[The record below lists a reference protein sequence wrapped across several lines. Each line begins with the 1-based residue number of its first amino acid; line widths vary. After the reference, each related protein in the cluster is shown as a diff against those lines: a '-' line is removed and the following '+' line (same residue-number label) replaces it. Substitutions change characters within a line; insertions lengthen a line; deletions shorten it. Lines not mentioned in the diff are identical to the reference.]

1 MKMAATITVG
11 RFELTVEAKDPI
23 ILPPYKGST
32 LRGGFGIAFRKT
44 VCVIKGKECK
54 ECLLKGQCI
63 YSYVFETP
71 PPSGTK
77 VMRKYEA
84 APHPF
89 IIEPPLQKRMGY
101 KPGDWFSFGL
111 TLIGK
116 AVDYLPYFIYT
127 FDQLG
132 SMGIGKGRGK
142 FELKEVQ
149 SRENRE
155 DPSIIYS
162 SRTKQLKPFNPEKII
177 IETDGREPAQE
188 IKSLTIE
195 FLTPTRLYYNER
207 LVFDLEF
214 HILVRQLLRR
224 ISLLSYFHCG
234 IDPSVWDFKG
244 LINKAQEVKVTDRN
258 LGWYDWERYSGRQET
273 KINMGGFVGKI
284 AFTGDLTPFWPYLLL
299 GEYVHVGKGSSFGL
313 GKYEILNQPLP

>member
-1 MKMAATITVG
+1 MAATLTIG
-11 RFELTVEAKDPI
+11 RFELTVEAKEPI

-32 LRGGFGIAFRKT
+32 LRGGFGNAFRRV
-44 VCVIKGKECK
+44 VCVIREKECK

-71 PPSGTK
+71 PPADTK

-89 IIEPPLQKRMGY
+89 IIEPPLQKKMGY
-101 KPGDWFSFGL
+101 KPGDQFSFGL

-132 SMGIGKGRGK
+132 GMGIGKGRGK
-142 FELKEVQ
+142 FELKEVR
-149 SRENRE
+149 SRDNGEGLCT
-155 DPSIIYS
+155 IYTS
-162 SRTKQLKPFNPEKII
+162 GSKMLQPFKPEKIN
-177 IETDGREPAQE
+177 IETDIRETGREITALK
-188 IKSLTIE
+188 ID

-207 LVFDLEF
+207 LVLDLEF

-244 LINKAQEVKVTDRN
+244 LINRSLEVKVTERK
-258 LGWYDWERYSGRQET
+258 LKWYNWERYSGRQET
-273 KINMGGFVGKI
+273 RINMGGFVGNI
-284 AFTGDLTPFWPYLLL
+284 AFSGDLAPFWPYLLL

-313 GKYEILNQPLP
+313 GKYEILNKG

>member
-1 MKMAATITVG
+1 MAAAITIG
-11 RFELTVEAKDPI
+11 RFGLTVEAKDPL
-23 ILPPYKGST
+23 ILLPYKGST
-32 LRGGFGIAFRKT
+32 LRGGFGNAFRRV
-44 VCVIKGKECK
+44 VCVIKGKECE

-77 VMRKYEA
+77 VMRKYRA

-89 IIEPPLQKRMGY
+89 IIEPPQEKRMGY
-101 KPGDWFSFGL
+101 KPGDQFSFGL
-111 TLIGK
+111 TLVGK

-149 SRENRE
+149 SRENGK

-177 IETDGREPAQE
+177 IEMDGRELGQE
-188 IKSLTIE
+188 ITTLSIE
-195 FLTPTRLYYNER
+195 FLTPTRIYYNER

-234 IDPSVWDFKG
+234 IDPSQWDFKG
-244 LINKAQEVKVTDRN
+244 LIKGAQEVKVTERK
-258 LGWYDWERYSGRQET
+258 LKWYDWERYSGRQET
-273 KINMGGFVGKI
+273 RINMGGFIGKI
-284 AFTGDLTPFWPYLLL
+284 TFSGDLNPFRPYLRL

-313 GKYEILNQPLP
+313 GKYEILNPPLP

>member
-1 MKMAATITVG
+1 MTLTIG
-11 RFELTVEAKDPI
+11 RFELTVEAKEPI

-32 LRGGFGIAFRKT
+32 LRGGFGNAFRRV

-54 ECLLKGQCI
+54 GCLLKGQCI

-89 IIEPPLQKRMGY
+89 IIEPPLQEKMGY
-101 KPGDWFSFGL
+101 KPGDQFSFGL

-149 SRENRE
+149 SRGNGG
-155 DPSIIYS
+155 DPSVIYS
-162 SRTKQLKPFNPEKII
+162 SKTKTLKAFNPKKII
-177 IETDGREPAQE
+177 VETDMREPNQE
-188 IKSLTIE
+188 ITALTIE

-207 LVFDLEF
+207 LAFDLEF

-234 IDPSVWDFKG
+234 IEPSVWDFKG
-244 LINKAQEVKVTDRN
+244 LINKALEVKVTDRK
-258 LGWYDWERYSGRQET
+258 LRWYDWERYSARQET

-284 AFTGDLTPFWPYLLL
+284 TFSGDLPPFWPYLLL
-299 GEYVHVGKGSSFGL
+299 GEYMHVGKGSSFGL
-313 GKYEILNQPLP
+313 GKYEILNHPLP

>member
-1 MKMAATITVG
+1 MAATLTIG
-11 RFELTVEAKDPI
+11 RFELTVEAKEPI

-32 LRGGFGIAFRKT
+32 LRGGFGNAFRRV
-44 VCVIKGKECK
+44 VCVIREKECK

-71 PPSGTK
+71 PPAGTK

-89 IIEPPLQKRMGY
+89 VIEPPKEKRMGY
-101 KPGDWFSFGL
+101 KPGDAFSFGL

-132 SMGIGKGRGK
+132 GMGIGKGRGK
-142 FELKEVQ
+142 FELKEVR
-149 SRENRE
+149 SLDN
-155 DPSIIYS
+155 DGNPSVIYS
-162 SRTKQLKPFNPEKII
+162 SKAKTLKAFNPEKIMV
-177 IETDGREPAQE
+177 ETEVREPDQE
-188 IKSLTIE
+188 IKALTIS

-207 LVFDLEF
+207 LVSDLEF

-234 IDPSVWDFKG
+234 IEASVWDFKG
-244 LINKAQEVKVTDRN
+244 LINRSLEVKVTERK
-258 LGWYDWERYSGRQET
+258 LRWYNWERYSARQES
-273 KINMGGFVGKI
+273 KINMGGFVGNI
-284 AFTGDLTPFWPYLLL
+284 AFSGDLTPFWPYLLL

-313 GKYEILNQPLP
+313 GKYEILNHSLP